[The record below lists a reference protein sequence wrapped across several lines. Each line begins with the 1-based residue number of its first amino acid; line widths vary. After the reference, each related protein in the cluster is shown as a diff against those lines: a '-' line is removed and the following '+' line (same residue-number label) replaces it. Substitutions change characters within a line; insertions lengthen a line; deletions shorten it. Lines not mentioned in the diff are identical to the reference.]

1 MDRKE
6 ILIFGEIQYLKG
18 RLDEL
23 YKALPNITNVN
34 RQRKIDQRIEKYL
47 IKLNNVDKVAHYTYL
62 VELSNR
68 KRSKEKSKT
77 EIKQLLSEILGK
89 TIVDDEI
96 SIKIKKQIEKYD

>member
-1 MDRKE
+1 MTKKE
-6 ILIFGEIQYLKG
+6 ILIFGEVQYLKG

-23 YKALPNITNVN
+23 YKALPTITNVN

>member
-1 MDRKE
+1 MTKKE
-6 ILIFGEIQYLKG
+6 ILIFGEVQYLKG

-23 YKALPNITNVN
+23 YKALPTITNVN

-47 IKLNNVDKVAHYTYL
+47 IKLNNVDKVAHHTYL

>member
-1 MDRKE
+1 MTKE
-6 ILIFGEIQYLKG
+6 KILIFGEVQYLKG

-23 YKALPNITNVN
+23 YKALPTITNVN

-47 IKLNNVDKVAHYTYL
+47 VKLNNVDKVSYHTYL

-68 KRSKEKSKT
+68 KRSKEKSKA

-89 TIVDDEI
+89 TIVDDDI